1 MTNQD
6 IHSVVGDEGTAL
18 AGALAPSSRSGAR
31 RREPV
36 ILIHR
41 AFPPPPLG
49 SEVAITSE
57 EGFESLGVIAVRL
70 ISEWSLPRCSMR
82 GPAPGGEGADPLPVS
97 RPGEEPLRDW

>member
-1 MTNQD
+1 MTKPD
-6 IHSVVGDEGTAL
+6 IHSVVGDEGAAL
-18 AGALAPSSRSGAR
+18 AGALAPSSRSGTR

-49 SEVAITSE
+49 SEGAITSE

-70 ISEWSLPRCSMR
+70 ISEWSLPKCSMR
-82 GPAPGGEGADPLPVS
+82 GPASLGRGEEADPLT
-97 RPGEEPLRDW
+97 D